1 MATKF
6 RVDDLEN
13 PWVFE
18 QPFDL
23 VHSRICSGVAIRN
36 WPQYLSESYRCLR
49 PGGWVEAQEFYTEP
63 QSDNDSFPP
72 DSMIIRW
79 VNELHKGMFL
89 GGCDMRISS
98 QQIKS
103 YMEAAGFVNVQV
115 IDLKLPM
122 APWSKDPKLREAGQL
137 MKISMLSDLHGM
149 SLAAFTRFLGW
160 KVQDLEALLRQVE
173 HEWQR
178 KDIHGYW
185 PL

>member
-49 PGGWVEAQEFYTEP
+49 PGGWVEAQEFYMKP
-63 QSDNDSFPP
+63 QSDNDSFPL

-79 VNELHKGMFL
+79 VNELYKGMLL

-115 IDLKLPM
+115 IDLKWPM